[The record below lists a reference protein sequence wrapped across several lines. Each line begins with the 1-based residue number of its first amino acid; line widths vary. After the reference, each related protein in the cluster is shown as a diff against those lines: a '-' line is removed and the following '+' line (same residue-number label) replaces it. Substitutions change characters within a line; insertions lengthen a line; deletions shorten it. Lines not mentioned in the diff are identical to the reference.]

1 MTSSFVS
8 SVGTWMQSVALG
20 IYLTETTRNPLWL
33 GLVDGLGVD
42 ACHHRL
48 ARRRRGR

>member
-20 IYLTETTRNPLWL
+20 IFLTETTETLC
-33 GLVDGLGVD
+33 G
-42 ACHHRL
+42 
-48 ARRRRGR
+48 